1 MESAASMR
9 SGPTT
14 AASMRAA
21 AARAA
26 AKKRSNPPT
35 PKPPTPPPE
44 LPPEPPTPAPPPD
57 EDVPW
62 VDKLGSFR
70 DEKARTPRAF
80 ARDPVSVG
88 VVRRQ
93 YRQRRRREERAEK
106 ARLRKP
112 RPVQPRRESS
122 SSEEEP
128 EAPLVNDPPDAK
140 KLYNLS
146 FGDVVEG
153 TSRRESLVKSIE

>member
-1 MESAASMR
+1 M
-9 SGPTT
+9 
-14 AASMRAA
+14 
-21 AARAA
+21 
-26 AKKRSNPPT
+26 
-35 PKPPTPPPE
+35 
-44 LPPEPPTPAPPPD
+44 
-57 EDVPW
+57 
-62 VDKLGSFR
+62 
-70 DEKARTPRAF
+70 
-80 ARDPVSVG
+80 
-88 VVRRQ
+88 VRRQ

-106 ARLRKP
+106 ARIRKP

-153 TSRRESLVKSIE
+153 TSRRESLVKSIEDELRDGGTVLLVADPSENENDEASCRAVLRTLHMALHPKLRDPIPPLPIKRADGAFGMTLRAPPQRVAAAPF

>member
-1 MESAASMR
+1 MSQLESVSRRATRGSMESAASMR

-14 AASMRAA
+14 ASTMRAA
-21 AARAA
+21 AMRAA
-26 AKKRSNPPT
+26 ARKKSNPPT
-35 PKPPTPPPE
+35 PKPPTPSRKKPPARR
-44 LPPEPPTPAPPPD
+44 PAPPP
-57 EDVPW
+57 EGTSPW
-62 VDKLGSFR
+62 VDKLGSSR

-106 ARLRKP
+106 AGIRKP

-128 EAPLVNDPPDAK
+128 GGA
-140 KLYNLS
+140 S
-146 FGDVVEG
+146 G
-153 TSRRESLVKSIE
+153 